1 MAPVNDN
8 LVRVDGLR
16 IYPCQWL
23 IHRNRAVWGE
33 DAHVFRPDRWL
44 DEDYIRSLP
53 PGAWRPFERGPRN
66 CVGQE
71 LAMIEGKVVLCAI
84 ARGLQ
89 WEKVG
94 FTGRNGEDEM
104 ITEYDITSVPVDG
117 MRMRVHIV

>member
-1 MAPVNDN
+1 
-8 LVRVDGLR
+8 
-16 IYPCQWL
+16 
-23 IHRNRAVWGE
+23 
-33 DAHVFRPDRWL
+33 
-44 DEDYIRSLP
+44 
-53 PGAWRPFERGPRN
+53 
-66 CVGQE
+66 
-71 LAMIEGKVVLCAI
+71 MIEGKVVLCAI